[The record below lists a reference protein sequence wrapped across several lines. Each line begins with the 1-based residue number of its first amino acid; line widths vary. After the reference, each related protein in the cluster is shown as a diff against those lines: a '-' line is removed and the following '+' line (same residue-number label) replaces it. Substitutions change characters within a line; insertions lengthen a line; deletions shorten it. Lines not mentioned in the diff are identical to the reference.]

1 VSEELDFTADVGLC
15 IGGGMCVMAAPRV
28 FDQSEDEGLVV
39 VLDEHP
45 PPEEHDAVREAAR
58 LCPSGAI
65 LIRS

>member
-1 VSEELDFTADVGLC
+1 MDGEFGFTADVDVC

-39 VLDEHP
+39 VLDQDP
-45 PPEEHDAVREAAR
+45 PPAEHDAVREAAR

-65 LIRS
+65 TVRG